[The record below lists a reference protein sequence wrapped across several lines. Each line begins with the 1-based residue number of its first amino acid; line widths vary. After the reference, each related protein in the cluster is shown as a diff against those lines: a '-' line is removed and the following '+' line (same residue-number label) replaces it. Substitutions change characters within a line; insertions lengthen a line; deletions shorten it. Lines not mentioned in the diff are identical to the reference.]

1 MIDDTFAEGSPTPSS
16 TLAEKLDLLFKT
28 RHPAGRG
35 EYTYEEVAEGIRQL
49 GGSTIAVTQLWQLRT
64 GKQTNP
70 RKSQLEALA
79 TFFRVPVHY
88 FFDDDDEETKRI
100 QARLELLAAMRNND
114 VERIALRAADLSSDT
129 LRAIAQ
135 IIENARHIE
144 GLPNGGDQKPH
155 PESSAAS
162 RTDKPDEEQRE

>member
-1 MIDDTFAEGSPTPSS
+1 MVDETFAEQAPSPSL
-16 TLAEKLDLLFKT
+16 TLAEKLDLLFRT

-35 EYTYEEVAEGIRQL
+35 EYTYEEVAEGIKQL
-49 GGSTIAVTQLWQLRT
+49 GGPTIAVTQLWQLRT
-64 GKQTNP
+64 GKQPNP

-79 TFFRVPVHY
+79 AFFRVPVSY
-88 FFDDDDEETKRI
+88 FFEDDEETARL

-114 VERIALRAADLSSDT
+114 VERIALRAADLSSET

-155 PESSAAS
+155 PQNSAAS
-162 RTDKPDEEQRE
+162 RTDRPDEERRE